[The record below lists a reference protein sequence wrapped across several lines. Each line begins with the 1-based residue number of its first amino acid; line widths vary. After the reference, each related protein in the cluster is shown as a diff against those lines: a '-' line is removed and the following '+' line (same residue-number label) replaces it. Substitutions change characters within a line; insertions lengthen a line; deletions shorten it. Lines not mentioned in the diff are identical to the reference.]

1 METGGSEVTRCP
13 ICGRPTVTEFRPFCS
28 RHCADVDL
36 GRWFRGEYRIPA
48 SDAPEPEPDQLDRDE
63 GMG

>member
-1 METGGSEVTRCP
+1 MMCCP
-13 ICGRPTVTEFRPFCS
+13 ICGRSTVAEFRPFCS

-48 SDAPEPEPDQLDRDE
+48 GDLPEPEADQLDRDQ